1 MLSLG
6 RSLFT
11 MLVLALASSAM
22 AQMTP
27 DQQADL
33 LLNGARRAYNERNYP
48 FATAKFREF
57 VQKFGGHKDANSAR
71 YGLALCLLEGPD
83 KNFTEAIQLLQP
95 LSGDKNFTDH
105 PYVFYY
111 LGHCQRGLGVRELAL
126 AATKPAEANQ
136 RRQEANRRF
145 DEAVRSYAAA
155 AEVFTARAKK
165 IDPQPKELSTE
176 AEWAARARCDQAEM
190 QLRTQKT
197 KEARDSV
204 APFLTDAD
212 LVKSRY
218 RRLAL
223 YYHGFAS
230 VLLKDNLAA
239 GKSLGQLTPFSDPI
253 FGTHA
258 CYLLARVHHLDG
270 ERAEAAAQYQTVLG
284 LHVKQAKEAQ
294 LALRNP
300 QAFKD
305 DPDER
310 VRLQALATAPPP
322 DHYARSL
329 LYLGVLHYEDGKF
342 GEALTRFTEFEK
354 QVPNSPLAPEVRL
367 RIGFCQVQL
376 KSWAEALKTLAPLV
390 DKNPELADQALLWMA
405 KAQSGGADPAN
416 PAVYVKA
423 QQGAVDT
430 LRRAADRAKG
440 DNVEVKA
447 RRGVILLEL
456 SDVQQLAKTPKDAAT
471 TLAQLLQEKLLPQR
485 EEEIY
490 QRQAAALHLAGDYA
504 GSDAVCVKFRDTFPK
519 STLLPA
525 VLFRYAENA
534 AFAALAAE
542 KNPQLPDRVNTLNKL
557 NDESIKRCQ
566 VLIDRFPEHPQVN
579 LARYGL
585 AMGHYRKGD
594 IEKASGLFDGIPAAD
609 RNGELSVVPY
619 VLADCLIRLA
629 PTEVDDALAAGK
641 LTEAMTKSIESLNA
655 FVGASPNAPQAADAF
670 IKLGYCHI
678 RLSEVQAQPAEKAKA
693 LASARAAY
701 EQMTQRFPNHELR
714 AQAFFERA
722 RVIALQGD
730 PNGAMNELRRFISD
744 PKLKD
749 STIAPMALLRLSA
762 LMRSMNQPA
771 LTAQAADILDKG
783 RQAYEANLIKDP
795 ARAAWVPLLQYHHG
809 LALKESGK
817 LPEARQVFD
826 LVVKNHGNSP
836 EAIEAALRYGQ
847 TLKDEGLLRVYTAR
861 KALVVPGRK
870 PEQIAEDRKKLDD
883 GLKMIGEAVKYL
895 EARAE
900 ALKTAK
906 PDAPARARMLYD
918 ATWAAR
924 ALADADLEST
934 RERIKQEK
942 WQKMKD
948 DIAKKLPPG
957 QALPFVPA
965 PEVTLAAV
973 PVQESEK
980 KVRALY
986 QALIAAFPDLESS
999 TDARFELA
1007 ELLSER
1013 EEHDAAIKQLQE
1025 ALDKEPPAELTERI
1039 KLRLGVCQAAKG
1051 DTKAAQA
1058 TFQAIA
1064 RNEKSPLRSQA
1075 VYRLGEVLMQTKD
1088 YAGAEKEF
1096 KLFRDFGPFQNVPGL
1111 TDRALLRLGHALGQL
1126 KQWDLSR
1133 QAHEQVVG
1141 RFPQSPW
1148 VYEARYGIGWA
1159 HQSKAEFDPAVN
1171 AYNQVTAATASELG
1185 ARAQLNIGVCR
1196 LAQKRYAE
1204 ASTAL
1209 LVVPFTYDYP
1219 DLSALA
1225 LLEAARALAEDRQR
1239 DKAIGLLKRLLRDH
1253 PESESAKAAKDR
1265 LAELEKS

>member
-1 MLSLG
+1 
-6 RSLFT
+6 
-11 MLVLALASSAM
+11 
-22 AQMTP
+22 MTP
-27 DQQADL
+27 NQQAEL

-48 FATAKFREF
+48 FATARFREYL
-57 VQKFGGHKDANSAR
+57 QKFPGHKEANSGR
-71 YGLALCLLEGPD
+71 YALALCLLEGPD

-95 LSGDKNFTDH
+95 LAGDKTFNEQ
-105 PYVFYY
+105 PYAQYY
-111 LGHCQRGLGVRELAL
+111 LGHCQRGLGVRELAT
-126 AATKPAEANQ
+126 AIAKPAEANQ
-136 RRQEANRRF
+136 RRQEAGRRF
-145 DEAVRSYAAA
+145 DEASRSYAAA
-155 AEVFTARAKK
+155 AEAFIAKVK
-165 IDPQPKELSTE
+165 KLDPPPKELSTE
-176 AEWAARARCDQAEM
+176 AEWASRARCDQAEM
-190 QLRTQKT
+190 LLRTQKT
-197 KEARDSV
+197 KEARDIV
-204 APFLTDAD
+204 APFLNDAE

-218 RRLAL
+218 RRLGL

-258 CYLLARVHHLDG
+258 CYLLSRVHHLDG
-270 ERAEAAAQYQTVLG
+270 ERAEATAQYQAVLD
-284 LHVKQAKEAQ
+284 LHTKQVKEAQ
-294 LALRNP
+294 LAIRNP

-305 DPDER
+305 EPDER
-310 VRLQALATAPPP
+310 ARLQALATSPPP
-322 DHYARSL
+322 DHYARAL

-342 GEALTRFTEFEK
+342 NDALTRLTEFEK
-354 QVPNSPLAPEVRL
+354 QVPNSPLAAEVHL

-376 KSWAEALKTLAPLV
+376 KSWADALKTLAPIV

-405 KAQSGGADPAN
+405 KAQSGAADPGN
-416 PAVYVKA
+416 QPAYIKA

-430 LRRAADRAKG
+430 LRRAIDRAKG
-440 DNVEVKA
+440 DTAEVKS
-447 RRGVILLEL
+447 RRGLIMLEL
-456 SDVQQLAKTPKDAAT
+456 SDVQQLALAHKDAAT
-471 TLAQLLQEKLLPQR
+471 TLNQLLQEKLLPQR

-490 QRQAAALHLAGDYA
+490 ERQVAALHLAGDYA

-525 VLFRYAENA
+525 VLFRHAENA

-542 KNPQLPDRVNTLNKL
+542 KNVQLPDRVNTLAKL
-557 NDESIKRCQ
+557 NEETIKRYQ

-594 IEKASGLFDGIPAAD
+594 VEKASTLFEGIPAAE

-629 PTEVDDALAAGK
+629 PTEIDDALAAGK
-641 LTEAMTKSIESLNA
+641 LTDAMTKCVDSLNA
-655 FVGASPNAPQAADAF
+655 FVGASPNASQAPDAF
-670 IKLGYCHI
+670 IKLGYCYI
-678 RLSEVQAQPAEKAKA
+678 RLSEVQAMPAEKAKV

-701 EQMTQRFPNHELR
+701 EQMMQRFPNHELR
-714 AQAFFERA
+714 SQAVFERA
-722 RVIALQGD
+722 RVIALQNDIG
-730 PNGAMNELRRFISD
+730 GAMNELRRFTSD
-744 PKLKD
+744 QKLKD
-749 STIAPMALLRLSA
+749 SAIAPMALLRLSA
-762 LMRSMNQPA
+762 LLRSQNQA
-771 LTAQAADILDKG
+771 AQAADVLDKG
-783 RQAYEANLIKDP
+783 RQAYEANLAKDP
-795 ARAAWVPLLQYHHG
+795 ARAAWVALLQYHHG
-809 LALKESGK
+809 LALKEAGK

-826 LVVKNHGNSP
+826 LVVKNNANRP
-836 EAIEAALRYGQ
+836 EAIEAGLRYGQ
-847 TLKDEGLLRVYTAR
+847 TLKDEGLLRIDAAR
-861 KALVVPGRK
+861 KLLAQGGRK
-870 PEQIAEDRKKLDD
+870 PEQIAEDRKKLAD
-883 GLKMIGEAVKYL
+883 GFAMVGEAVKYL

-918 ATWAAR
+918 AAWAAR
-924 ALADADLEST
+924 ALADTDVETT
-934 RERIKQEK
+934 REKIKQEK

-948 DIAKKLPPG
+948 DIEKKLTPG
-957 QALPFVPA
+957 QKMPVVLA
-965 PEVTLAAV
+965 PEVTLSSV

-986 QALIAAFPDLESS
+986 KSLIDAFPDLESS

-1007 ELLSER
+1007 ELMSER

-1064 RNEKSPLRSQA
+1064 RNERSPNRAQA
-1075 VYRLGEVLMQTKD
+1075 VYRLGEVMMQMKD
-1088 YAGAEKEF
+1088 YASAEKEL
-1096 KLFRDFGPFQNVPGL
+1096 KMFRDFGPFQNVPGL
-1111 TDRALLRLGHALGQL
+1111 TDRALLRLGHALGQQ
-1126 KQWDLSR
+1126 KQWDTSR
-1133 QAHEQVVG
+1133 QVHEQVAG

-1148 VYEARYGIGWA
+1148 VAEARYGIGWA
-1159 HQSKAEFDPAVN
+1159 HQNKNEFDQAVN

-1185 ARAQLNIGVCR
+1185 ARAQLNIGICR
-1196 LAQKRYAE
+1196 LSQKKYAE

-1209 LVVPFTYDYP
+1209 LVIPFTYDYP

-1225 LLEAARALAEDRQR
+1225 LLEAARAMAEDKQR
-1239 DKAIGLLKRLLRDH
+1239 DKAISLLKRLLRDH
-1253 PESESAKAAKDR
+1253 PDSESAKAAKER
-1265 LAELEKS
+1265 LVELEKS

>member
-6 RSLFT
+6 RFLLCLT
-11 MLVLALASSAM
+11 LVMGVAKSAP

-27 DQQADL
+27 EQQADL

-48 FATAKFREF
+48 FATPRFREF
-57 VQKFGGHKDANSAR
+57 IQKYPGHKDAASAR
-71 YGLALCLLEGPD
+71 YGLALCLLEGPE
-83 KNFTEAIQLLQP
+83 KNFTEAVQLLQP
-95 LSGDKNFTDH
+95 LSADKTFTDQPH
-105 PYVFYY
+105 ALYY
-111 LGHCQRGLGVRELAL
+111 LGHGQRGLGIRELA
-126 AATKPAEANQ
+126 AVAKPPEAPQ
-136 RRQEANRRF
+136 RRQQANLRFEEA
-145 DEAVRSYAAA
+145 ARSYTAAVEA
-155 AEVFTARAKK
+155 FTARVKK
-165 IDPQPKELSTE
+165 LDPTPKELPAD

-190 QLRTQKT
+190 QLRVQKT
-197 KEARDSV
+197 KEARDTV
-204 APFLTDAD
+204 APFLQDAE

-218 RRLAL
+218 RRLGL

-253 FGTHA
+253 YGTHA
-258 CYLLARVHHLDG
+258 CYLLARVHHLEG
-270 ERAEAAAQYQTVLG
+270 ERAEAIAQYQTVLT
-284 LHVKQAKEAQ
+284 LHDKHVKEAQ

-305 DPDER
+305 DLDER
-310 VRLQALATAPPP
+310 ARLQALATSPPP
-322 DHYARSL
+322 DHFARSL

-342 GEALTRFTEFEK
+342 AEALTRFTEFEK
-354 QVPNSPLAPEVRL
+354 QVPASPLAPEVHL
-367 RIGFCQVQL
+367 RIGFCQVQT
-376 KSWAEALKTLAPLV
+376 KAWAEALKTLAPLV
-390 DKNPELADQALLWMA
+390 DKNPELADQALLWMG

-416 PAVYVKA
+416 APAYLKA

-430 LRRAADRAKG
+430 IRRAAERARG

-447 RRGVILLEL
+447 RRGQILLEL
-456 SDVQQLAKTPKDAAT
+456 SDVQHLAQTPKDAAT
-471 TLAQLLQEKLLPQR
+471 TLNQLLQEKLLPQR
-485 EEEIY
+485 EEEIT
-490 QRQAAALHLAGDYA
+490 QRLAAALHLAGDYA

-525 VLFRYAENA
+525 VLFRYAENST
-534 AFAALAAE
+534 FAALAAE
-542 KNPQLPDRVNTLNKL
+542 KNAQLPDRVNTLAKL
-557 NDESIKRCQ
+557 NDESIKRYQ
-566 VLIDRFPEHPQVN
+566 ALVERFPEHPQVN
-579 LARYGL
+579 LGRYGL
-585 AMGHYRKGD
+585 AMGQYRKGD
-594 IEKASGLFDGIPAAD
+594 VEKALALFENIPAAE
-609 RNGELSVVPY
+609 RNGELAVVPY

-641 LTEAMTKSIESLNA
+641 LTDAMTKAVESLNA
-655 FVGASPNAPQAADAF
+655 FVAASPNAPQAADAF

-678 RLSEVQAQPAEKAKA
+678 RLSEVQAKPPEKAVA
-693 LASARAAY
+693 LAASRAAY
-701 EQMTQRFPNHELR
+701 EQMAQRFPNHELR
-714 AQAFFERA
+714 SQAIFERA

-730 PNGAMNELRRFISD
+730 PNGAMNELRRFIGE

-749 STIAPMALLRLSA
+749 STVAPMALLRLSA
-762 LMRSMNQPA
+762 LLRGMQPPQA
-771 LTAQAADILDKG
+771 AQAADILDKG
-783 RQAYEANLIKDP
+783 RQAHEANLAKDP
-795 ARAAWVPLLQYHHG
+795 ARAAWIPLLQYHHG
-809 LALKESGK
+809 LALKEAGK
-817 LPEARQVFD
+817 LPESRAIFD
-826 LVVKNHGNSP
+826 LVVKNHGNRP
-836 EAIEAALRYGQ
+836 EAIEASMRYGQ
-847 TLKDEGLLRVYTAR
+847 TLKDEGLLRIDAAR
-861 KALVVPGRK
+861 KLLVQPGRK
-870 PEQIAEDRKKLDD
+870 PEQIAEDRKK
-883 GLKMIGEAVKYL
+883 IGEGVALLNEAVKYL

-900 ALKTAK
+900 TLKAQK

-924 ALADADLEST
+924 ALADMDVETA

-948 DIAKKLPPG
+948 DVAKKLAPG
-957 QALPFVPA
+957 QQLPAIPA
-965 PEVTLAAV
+965 PEVTFSAV
-973 PVQESEK
+973 PVQETEK

-986 QALIAAFPDLESS
+986 QTLIAAFPDLESS

-1013 EEHDAAIKQLQE
+1013 EDHDAAIKQLQE

-1039 KLRLGVCQAAKG
+1039 RLRLGVCQAAKG

-1075 VYRLGEVLMQTKD
+1075 VYRLGEVLMQMKD
-1088 YAGAEKEF
+1088 YAGAEKEL
-1096 KLFRDFGPFQNVPGL
+1096 KMFRDFGPFQNVPGL

-1126 KQWDLSR
+1126 KQWDVSR

-1141 RFPQSPW
+1141 RFGQSPW
-1148 VYEARYGIGWA
+1148 VSEARYGIGWA
-1159 HQSKAEFDPAVN
+1159 HQNKGEFDPAVN
-1171 AYNQVTAATASELG
+1171 AYTQVTAATASELG

-1196 LAQKRYAE
+1196 MAQKRYAE

-1225 LLEAARALAEDRQR
+1225 LLEAARALSEDKQR

-1253 PESESAKAAKDR
+1253 PDSESAKAAKER
-1265 LAELEKS
+1265 LADLEKS